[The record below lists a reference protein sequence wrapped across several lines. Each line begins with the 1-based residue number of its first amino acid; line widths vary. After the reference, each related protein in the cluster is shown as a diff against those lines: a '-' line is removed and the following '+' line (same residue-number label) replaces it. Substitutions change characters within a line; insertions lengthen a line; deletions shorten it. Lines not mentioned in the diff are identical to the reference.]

1 ARSFIQEGTLSKR
14 KSKEAKRTAERAVD
28 QGPERKPEQLSLGTV
43 EASVDNDTPAEADGA
58 GADSE
63 AAEPAEPSR
72 TPERSEPAE
81 PAGADG
87 EAAEATDDP
96 PVVLELVNAHDGCW
110 MRLANGDK
118 VELTDRQWR
127 QEMSRLIA
135 RKPSRP
141 ALG

>member
-1 ARSFIQEGTLSKR
+1 MSNQ
-14 KSKEAKRTAERAVD
+14 KSKKDERTAERAAD
-28 QGPERKPEQLSLGTV
+28 QAPERKPEQLSLGTV
-43 EASVDNDTPAEADGA
+43 EASVENDTSAEADGA
-58 GADSE
+58 GADGE
-63 AAEPAEPSR
+63 AAEPSR

-81 PAGADG
+81 PAEPAGDDS

>member
-1 ARSFIQEGTLSKR
+1 MSKR
-14 KSKEAKRTAERAVD
+14 KSKKSKRPAEPIAERTAGQA
-28 QGPERKPEQLSLGTV
+28 PERKPEQLSLATV

-58 GADSE
+58 GAGSE
-63 AAEPAEPSR
+63 AAEPVEPSR

-81 PAGADG
+81 PAGADS
-87 EAAEATDDP
+87 EAAEATDDQL
-96 PVVLELVNAHDGCW
+96 VVLELVNAHDGCW
-110 MRLANGDK
+110 MRLANGDN
-118 VELTDRQWR
+118 VELSEKQWR

>member
-1 ARSFIQEGTLSKR
+1 MSNQ
-14 KSKEAKRTAERAVD
+14 KSKKDERTAERAAD
-28 QGPERKPEQLSLGTV
+28 QAPERKPEQLSLGTV
-43 EASVDNDTPAEADGA
+43 EASVENDTSAETGGA
-58 GADSE
+58 GADGE

-87 EAAEATDDP
+87 ESAEATDDP

-110 MRLANGDK
+110 MRLANGEK
-118 VELTDRQWR
+118 VELTDHQWR

-135 RKPSRP
+135 RKTSRP